1 MVVPPPEGVPVPD
14 KGGDGGGEL
23 PAWSLKGPDGWFSLP
38 VTGPGEDPCWVTSP
52 LFAMVATK
60 MANNVNAED
69 KDFKDPEW
77 VNQVVIL
84 ESDKL
89 G

>member
-23 PAWSLKGPDGWFSLP
+23 PAWSWKGPDGWFSLLP
-38 VTGPGEDPCWVTSP
+38 VTGPGEDPFWVTSP

-60 MANNVNAED
+60 MANNFNDQD
-69 KDFKDPEW
+69 KNFNDP
-77 VNQVVIL
+77 NGSI
-84 ESDKL
+84 K
-89 G
+89 